1 MGIFIDIRE
10 KYGYLLIGVIAFAI
24 IGFLLMDGLQS
35 PNNAF
40 QNTDNNAG
48 SVNGYEITY
57 PEYQTKVD
65 EAIQNYQ
72 LQYNTTNIPEQTM
85 TQLRNDAWNQYVQE
99 KIMSE
104 QFDILGV
111 SVTKQ
116 ELYDLFQGDEPHP
129 VVQQQFQDP
138 TTGVFNPQQIALFIQ
153 NLGTDDQN
161 MSAAEKTMRWR
172 NFEKYIKTDRL
183 NTKYNNL
190 VKQSVYTPEWLAKLN
205 YKLESS
211 TVDLQYLLFAFSD
224 IAENEVTVT
233 DADLQ
238 AYLNDHKKEF
248 EQERSR
254 SFSYVVFN
262 VTPSAQDTA
271 KALQSI
277 TETADKFRLANND
290 SIFTK
295 LYSETPFDPNY
306 YAKGELVSSIADT
319 FFTIDSATVVGP
331 YQEKGSFVVAK
342 LIDRKMIADSVEA
355 RQIFFSGQVQTQEEL
370 QLKRDQADSLKVLI
384 EAGDADFSSL
394 AIQYSDDEDTKFD
407 GGNLGWVKPGEQ
419 FQTINRAL
427 FYQYGEG
434 DVFVVPSDRGFH
446 LIEITKSNQNKEA
459 VKVAFVTQQ
468 IRPSKNTSNNKY
480 TEANQYRTK
489 HGDAETFNAADAN
502 IKTASN
508 ILINASFVPNLGE
521 ARDLVKWSYN
531 AKVGEV
537 SPVFILD
544 DRFVIA
550 LLTEA
555 PEKGTPTVNSV
566 KGKLEAAVKKQKKA
580 ELLAAKIGSSK
591 DLNALATANG
601 KTVLNASDV
610 SFKNVTIGAFAEPV
624 VAGAALAMENGAV
637 SGPITGT
644 QGVYIVKVTN
654 KTPATDGADLSI
666 QKMLTTQ
673 TVKFRVDEQLYPAIK
688 DACDVEDLRYKF
700 F

>member
-10 KYGYLLIGVIAFAI
+10 KYGYVLIGVIAFAI
-24 IGFLLMDGLQS
+24 IGFLLMDGLQN

-48 SVNGYEITY
+48 SINGYEITY

-99 KIMSE
+99 KLMGE
-104 QFDILGV
+104 QYNILGIN
-111 SVTKQ
+111 VTKQ
-116 ELYDLFQGDEPHP
+116 ELYDLFQGDNPHP

-138 TTGVFNPQQIALFIQ
+138 TTGTFNPQQIALFIQ

-161 MSAAEKTMRWR
+161 MSSAEKTMRWR
-172 NFEKYIKTDRL
+172 NFEKFIKTDRL
-183 NTKYNNL
+183 NSKYNNL
-190 VKQSVYTPEWLAKLN
+190 VKQSVYTPDWLAKLN
-205 YKLESS
+205 YKLEST

-224 IAENEVTVT
+224 VAENEVTVT

-248 EQERSR
+248 EQGSAR

-262 VTPSAQDTA
+262 VAPSAQDTA

-277 TETADKFRLANND
+277 TETAGKLADANND
-290 SIFTK
+290 SIFVK

-306 YAKGELVSSIADT
+306 YGKGELVSSIADT
-319 FFTIDSATVVGP
+319 FFTIDSGAVVGP

-342 LIDRKMIADSVEA
+342 LVDRKMIADSVQA

-370 QLKRDQADSLKVLI
+370 QLKRDQADSLQALI
-384 EAGDADFSSL
+384 AAGDADFESL
-394 AIQYSDDEDTKFD
+394 AIQYSDDEETKFD
-407 GGNLGWVKPGEQ
+407 GGKLGWIKPGEQ
-419 FQTINRAL
+419 FQTINKAL
-427 FYQYGEG
+427 FYTYSEG

-446 LIEITKSNQNKEA
+446 VMQITKSDQNKEA
-459 VKVAFVTQQ
+459 VKVAYVTQE
-468 IRPSKNTSNNKY
+468 IRPSKNTSNAKY
-480 TEANQYRTK
+480 TEANQYRTN
-489 HGDAETFNAADAN
+489 HSDAESFNAADMN

-508 ILINASFVPNLGE
+508 ILINASFVPNIGE

-537 SPVFILD
+537 SPVFILE

-555 PEKGTPTVNSV
+555 AEKGTPTVAGV

-580 ELLAAKIGSSK
+580 ELLADKIGSSK
-591 DLNALATANG
+591 DLNALASANG

-610 SFKNVTIGAFAEPV
+610 SFKNVTVGAFAEPV
-624 VAGAALAMENGAV
+624 VAGTALSMDNGEV

-644 QGVYIVKVTN
+644 QGVYIVKVTS
-654 KTPATDGADLSI
+654 KTPATEGTDLSI
-666 QKMLTTQ
+666 QKMLSTQ
-673 TVKFRVDEQLYPAIK
+673 TEKFRVDEQLYPAIK
-688 DACDVEDLRYKF
+688 EASDVEDLRYKF

>member
-10 KYGYLLIGVIAFAI
+10 KYGYVLIAVIAFAI

-57 PEYQTKVD
+57 PEYQAKVD
-65 EAIQNYQ
+65 EAIESYQ

-85 TQLRNDAWNQYVQE
+85 TQLRNDAWDQYVRE
-99 KIMSE
+99 KIMGE
-104 QFDILGV
+104 QFDILGI

-138 TTGVFNPQQIALFIQ
+138 TTGTFNPQQIALFIQ
-153 NLGTDDQN
+153 NLGVDDQN

-172 NFEKYIKTDRL
+172 NFEKFIKNDRL
-183 NTKYNNL
+183 NSKYNNL
-190 VKQSVYTPEWLAKLN
+190 VKQSVYTPDWLAKLN
-205 YKLESS
+205 YKLENT
-211 TVDLQYLLFAFSD
+211 TVDLQYLLFAYSD
-224 IAENEVTVT
+224 VADNEVSVS
-233 DADLQ
+233 DDDLQ

-248 EQERSR
+248 EQDRSR
-254 SFSYVVFN
+254 SINYVVFN
-262 VTPSAQDTA
+262 VTASSQDTS

-277 TETADKFRLANND
+277 TETADKFRKANND
-290 SIFTK
+290 SIFVK
-295 LYSETPFDPNY
+295 LYSETPFDPKY
-306 YAKGELVSSIADT
+306 YAKGELVSSVADT
-319 FFTIDSATVVGP
+319 FFTIDSGTVVGP
-331 YQEKGSFVVAK
+331 YQEKGSFVLGK
-342 LIDRKMIADSVEA
+342 LVDRKMIADSVEA
-355 RQIFFSGQVQTQEEL
+355 RQIFFSVQTQEEV
-370 QLKRDQADSLKVLI
+370 QLKRDQADSLKALI

-394 AIQYSDDEDTKFD
+394 ALQYSDDDDTKFD
-407 GGNLGWVKPGEQ
+407 GGNMGWVKPGEQ
-419 FQTINRAL
+419 FQTIDRAL

-446 LIEITKSNQNKEA
+446 LVQITKSDQNKEA
-459 VKVAFVTQQ
+459 VKVAFVTQA
-468 IRPSKNTSNNKY
+468 IRPSKSTSNAKF
-480 TEANQYRTK
+480 TEANQFLGS
-489 HGDAETFNAADAN
+489 HGDAESFNAADAN

-508 ILINASFVPNLGE
+508 ILINASFIPNLGE
-521 ARDLVKWSYN
+521 SRDIVKWAYN

-555 PEKGTPTVNSV
+555 TEKGTPSVASV

-580 ELLAAKIGSSK
+580 DVLAAKVGSNK
-591 DLNALATANG
+591 DLNALASSNG
-601 KTVLNASDV
+601 KTVLNASDI
-610 SFKNVTIGAFAEPV
+610 SFKNVTIGAFAEPE
-624 VAGAALAMENGAV
+624 VASAALTMDQGAV
-637 SGPITGT
+637 SGALTGE
-644 QGVYIVKVTN
+644 QGVYVVKITN
-654 KTPATDGADLSI
+654 KTPATEGTDLSI
-666 QKMLTTQ
+666 QKMLSTQ
-673 TVKFRVDEQLYPAIK
+673 TQKFRVDEQLYPAIK